1 MRLMRIDPKNKSN
14 GWKWR
19 IGQGVL
25 IAVALVAVCIAAV
38 QACRALPH
46 RDEAPPLTIAAVGD
60 TFAHAE
66 VLNGRDP
73 LEEIRGLLH
82 EDDVFIF
89 NMEGVLLS
97 QDPPAGACRT
107 FPNQSRLWSPSSVAD
122 FLHPTRRTV
131 ATMGNNHILDCGAL
145 GIRET
150 LRELT
155 GRDILTVGAGENA
168 DSACRPLTFQA
179 NGIRLAILSYL
190 SMNPN
195 RFSAGSDRAGAASWD
210 ICPAESTIT
219 RMAADTDLV
228 IAALHLH
235 LRQGWTDH
243 SPSEHIALAQRALD
257 AGADIVIG
265 HGPHV
270 PQGILVGES
279 GVAFLSLGNFL
290 FRPPHT
296 MPPQAHES
304 LMAKVT
310 ILPDRLEVRL
320 LPLMID
326 VKGRPR
332 IPTER
337 EASWMLGRLADL
349 SAPLGTKI
357 EIDVGVGHI
366 TVHR

>member
-1 MRLMRIDPKNKSN
+1 MRIDPKNKRS

-19 IGQGVL
+19 VGQGVL
-25 IAVALVAVCIAAV
+25 VAVGLVAVCIAAV
-38 QACRALPH
+38 QACRTLPH

-60 TFAHAE
+60 TYAHGE
-66 VLNGRDP
+66 WFSGQDP
-73 LEEIRGLLH
+73 LEEIRSLLD
-82 EDDVFIF
+82 EEDVFIF

-97 QDPPAGACRT
+97 KDPPAGACRT

-150 LRELT
+150 LHELV
-155 GRDILTVGAGENA
+155 GRGILTVGAGENA

-190 SMNPN
+190 SMNPD
-195 RFSAGSDRAGAASWD
+195 RFSAGSDRAGAASWET
-210 ICPAESTIT
+210 CPAESAIT
-219 RMAADTDLV
+219 RMAAEADLV
-228 IAALHLH
+228 IVALHLH
-235 LRQGWTDH
+235 MGQGWTER

-257 AGADIVIG
+257 AGAHIVIG

-270 PQGILVGES
+270 PQGILVGKG

-296 MPPQAHES
+296 MPPQAHDA

-320 LPLMID
+320 LPLMLD
-326 VKGRPR
+326 VKGKPA

-337 EASWMLGRLADL
+337 EASWMLARLAEL
-349 SAPLGTKI
+349 SAPLGARI
-357 EIDVGVGHI
+357 EIDDGVGHI
-366 TVHR
+366 TVRR